1 MLFQEQIRLL
11 LGRDRYISTSVYNGE
26 NLVHLRK
33 FADEE
38 WKTLEGQKAE
48 YLVHLGYGTFLKV
61 YLYNGLRY
69 YDVRRY
75 WRPPTQYDAVPTKTG
90 LNMNKTEFEKLRS
103 VREAMFT
110 ALPQLHDVSACD
122 CITQGNELASFHC
135 VECISQP

>member
-1 MLFQEQIRLL
+1 MKEGVALKLSQTRNLFDAIETI
-11 LGRDRYISTSVYNGE
+11 DAA
-26 NLVHLRK
+26 
-33 FADEE
+33 ADEE

-90 LNMNKTEFEKLRS
+90 LNMNKSEFEKLRS

-110 ALPQLHDVSACD
+110 ALPQLHEVLACD
-122 CITQGNELASFHC
+122 CITQGNQLASLRC
-135 VECISQP
+135 VECNPFHNLDY